1 MTVENDQL
9 SSRPPTRDLADVVVP
24 RRPAGIPYADGEDYD
39 AQALLRVNGYSL
51 ETAELIDTL
60 ESELGILQAAA
71 ARTLGARG
79 EGSAISALKQLVQDR
94 SAEETARVQAAYALT
109 RLGIPDASEILISL
123 LDIDPEISPAPLQAA
138 GALARLGDLR
148 GYVVIRAALDSPSRV
163 TAMVACKQLLSLAGI
178 DGQSLPGGGHVDLIE
193 AFRAALTRPEA
204 NIRGEAMAQLNALDT
219 DPPRALLAEFENRQL

>member
-1 MTVENDQL
+1 MTVDNDLPL
-9 SSRPPTRDLADVVVP
+9 SRLPTRSLEDLVVP
-24 RRPAGIPYADGEDYD
+24 RRPAGIPYTDGEDYD
-39 AQALLRVNGYSL
+39 ALALLSANGYSL

-60 ESELGILQAAA
+60 GSELGIFQAAA

-79 EGSAISALKQLVQDR
+79 EGSAISALQQLAQDR

-109 RLGIPDASEILISL
+109 RLGIPGASEILIGL
-123 LDIDPEISPAPLQAA
+123 LDINPEISPAPLQAA

-178 DGQSLPGGGHVDLIE
+178 DGQSLPGGDLVDLIE
-193 AFRAALTRPEA
+193 AFRAALSRPEA
-204 NIRGEAMAQLNALDT
+204 NIRGEAMAQLAALNT
-219 DPPRALLAEFENRQL
+219 EPARALLAAQRNQQP